1 MATAYSGGVR
11 TTGALEP
18 MTVQQGEEPLVRPE
32 EPRPPV
38 DESELDYVET
48 KGVHPLGRRP
58 DASMTLLTS
67 MLERPLDPGYAAAAE
82 RREAAGLPRSSGT
95 RRPMLIVSLLLI
107 GLMIGVSTANLRGDE
122 GARAD
127 ARARLISQIEDRQE
141 AVDERDGRIRELR
154 AEIATA
160 TALLDPDL
168 VGTQQEGI
176 SVASGLV
183 PVGGPGLRVTLDD
196 APDSR
201 TSADGDPRTGIND
214 EGRVRS
220 KDLQLITNGLWS
232 AGAEAIAV
240 NGQRL
245 TSRTAIRFAGEA
257 ILVNFRPLTRP
268 YTIEAIG
275 DPEQMQ
281 TNFAESSAGSY
292 MTGLRSNYGIETTL
306 TTQDELELPSATNV
320 RTRAATAIPSGATP
334 PVTPRKKETP

>member
-1 MATAYSGGVR
+1 MR
-11 TTGALEP
+11 PDEP
-18 MTVQQGEEPLVRPE
+18 T
-32 EPRPPV
+32 PPV
-38 DESELDYVET
+38 DDGELDYVET
-48 KGVHPLGRRP
+48 KGAPTPRRRP

-95 RRPMLIVSLLLI
+95 RRPMLIAWVLVI
-107 GLMIGVSTANLRGDE
+107 GLMIGVSTANLRGDD

-127 ARARLISQIEDRQE
+127 ARAQLIEQIQDRQE
-141 AVDERDGRIRELR
+141 AVDGRDERIRELR
-154 AEIATA
+154 AQISTA

-168 VGTQQEGI
+168 VGDQRAGI
-176 SVASGLV
+176 RVASGLV

-196 APDSR
+196 APDTGS
-201 TSADGDPRTGIND
+201 SADGDPRTGIND

-281 TNFAESSAGSY
+281 TNFAESAAGSY
-292 MTGLRSNYGIETTL
+292 MTGLRNNYGIMTTL
-306 TTQDELELPSATNV
+306 TTQDDLDLPSATNI
-320 RTRAATAIPSGATP
+320 RTHAATAIPSGATP
-334 PVTPRKKETP
+334 PAVTPRTKETP

>member
-1 MATAYSGGVR
+1 M
-11 TTGALEP
+11 
-18 MTVQQGEEPLVRPE
+18 RPD
-32 EPRPPV
+32 EPRPPA
-38 DESELDYVET
+38 DENGPDNVET
-48 KGVHPLGRRP
+48 QGSPPSGRRA

-82 RREAAGLPRSSGT
+82 RREAAGLPPSSGT
-95 RRPMLIVSLLLI
+95 RRPMLIAWLLVI
-107 GLMIGVSTANLRGDE
+107 GLMIGVSAANLRGDD

-127 ARARLISQIEDRQE
+127 ARAQLIDQIQDRQE
-141 AVDERDGRIRELR
+141 AVDDRDDRIRELR

-168 VGTQQEGI
+168 VGDRREGI
-176 SVASGLV
+176 RVASGLV
-183 PVGGPGLRVTLDD
+183 PVAGPGLRVTLDD
-196 APDSR
+196 APDSG

-220 KDLQLITNGLWS
+220 KDLQLITNGLWG
-232 AGAEAIAV
+232 AGAEAIAI

-275 DPEQMQ
+275 DPQQMQ
-281 TNFAESSAGSY
+281 TKFAESSAGSY
-292 MTGLRSNYGIETTL
+292 LTGLRSNYGIQTTL
-306 TTQDELELPSATNV
+306 TTQDELDLPSATNV
-320 RTRAATAIPSGATP
+320 RTRAATVIPTGATP
-334 PVTPRKKETP
+334 PAVTPRKKETP

>member
-1 MATAYSGGVR
+1 M
-11 TTGALEP
+11 
-18 MTVQQGEEPLVRPE
+18 RPDE
-32 EPRPPV
+32 SAPPV
-38 DESELDYVET
+38 DESELDYVER
-48 KGVHPLGRRP
+48 KGVPTPRRRA
-58 DASMTLLTS
+58 DASMTLITS

-95 RRPMLIVSLLLI
+95 RRPMLIAWVLVI
-107 GLMIGVSTANLRGDE
+107 GLMIGVSAANLRGDD

-127 ARARLISQIEDRQE
+127 ARAQLIEQIQDRQE
-141 AVDERDGRIRELR
+141 EVDGRDERIRELR
-154 AEIATA
+154 AQISTA

-168 VGTQQEGI
+168 VGDRRAGI
-176 SVASGLV
+176 RVASGLV
-183 PVGGPGLRVTLDD
+183 PVAGPGLRVTLDD
-196 APDSR
+196 APDTG

-245 TSRTAIRFAGEA
+245 TSRSAIRFAGEA

-281 TNFAESSAGSY
+281 TKFAESPAGSY
-292 MTGLRSNYGIETTL
+292 MTGLRNNYGILTTL
-306 TTQDELELPSATNV
+306 TTQDDLDLPSATNI
-320 RTRAATAIPSGATP
+320 RTHAATAIPSGSTP
-334 PVTPRKKETP
+334 PAVSPRKKETP